1 MRSPWSGGAR
11 HLGGSATA
19 QMDGGTADTG
29 GNWMLGRYWDLF
41 PLRGEAGGGCRR
53 GWDDGDG
60 KGSAM
65 RWRSVTEWGVGGRDW
80 VGGQER
86 ERTVLDDKL
95 ELRITGIEFA

>member
-1 MRSPWSGGAR
+1 
-11 HLGGSATA
+11 
-19 QMDGGTADTG
+19 
-29 GNWMLGRYWDLF
+29 MLGCSWDLF
-41 PLRGEAGGGCRR
+41 PLRGETGGGYRR
-53 GWDDGDG
+53 GWDVGDG

-65 RWRSVTEWGVGGRDW
+65 RWRSVTELGVGGRDW

>member
-1 MRSPWSGGAR
+1 MERGAR

-19 QMDGGTADTG
+19 QIDGGTADTG
-29 GNWMLGRYWDLF
+29 GNWMLGRSWDLF

-53 GWDDGDG
+53 GWDVGDG

-65 RWRSVTEWGVGGRDW
+65 RWRSVTEWGVGGQDW

-86 ERTVLDDKL
+86 ERTVLDEKM
-95 ELRITGIEFA
+95 ELRNTGIEFSYLPL